1 MSGYLLVTAGGRP
14 VGLPVEYLEAVTETG
29 ACSAVPS
36 PEPALRGVATVRGA
50 MVPVVHLATLLGGGT
65 LPTERGETSVLVSI
79 GGRALCLEVDDA
91 DTVLYEPSMPV
102 PPDAAMPWARAVV
115 RRPEGLVPLLDL
127 SALGARLM
135 EAGTG

>member
-14 VGLPVEYLEAVTETG
+14 VGLPVEYLEAVTECG
-29 ACSAVPS
+29 AYSMVPS
-36 PEPALRGVATVRGA
+36 SEPALRGVATVRGTT
-50 MVPVVHLATLLGGGT
+50 VPVVHLGTLLSGGVLPAERGGT
-65 LPTERGETSVLVSI
+65 AVLVTI
-79 GGRALCLEVDDA
+79 GGRKLCLEVDDA
-91 DTVLYEPSMPV
+91 DIVVHEPAMPV

>member
-1 MSGYLLVTAGGRP
+1 MSGYLLVRAGGRP
-14 VGLPVEYLEAVTETG
+14 VGLPVEYLEAVTETSG
-29 ACSAVPS
+29 CSAVPS
-36 PEPALRGVATVRGA
+36 SEPALRGVATIRGST
-50 MVPVVHLATLLGGGT
+50 VPVVHLATLLGGGA
-65 LPTERGETSVLVSI
+65 LPAERGETSVLVTI
-79 GGRALCLEVDDA
+79 AGRPLCLEVDDA
-91 DTVLYEPSMPV
+91 DTVLYEPAMPV